1 MAAICA
7 FSAAAVASRTLASQ
21 SSHIRSEQ
29 NGGDT
34 MKRVTIAVLAL
45 AVLVAV
51 WVYHRDHAGLQ
62 ATPACE
68 LAAGTSCDV
77 TRTITIPGTEGRDI
91 TLAPP
96 PPGAA
101 PAMTALQA
109 WQKLSQSDGSI
120 SATVHLGLF
129 SYPRAGPPP
138 VLNQPAP
145 PFSQNRLAY
154 GYYWSACV
162 PPGANLPAAECWNW
176 YFIDANT
183 GALIWGDDYINNHLG
198 R

>member
-1 MAAICA
+1 
-7 FSAAAVASRTLASQ
+7 
-21 SSHIRSEQ
+21 
-29 NGGDT
+29 

>member
-109 WQKLSQSDGSI
+109 WQKFECIQTGQSAPLSTLACLAIQ
-120 SATVHLGLF
+120 
-129 SYPRAGPPP
+129 GPDRRR
-138 VLNQPAP
+138 
-145 PFSQNRLAY
+145 S
-154 GYYWSACV
+154 
-162 PPGANLPAAECWNW
+162 
-176 YFIDANT
+176 
-183 GALIWGDDYINNHLG
+183 
-198 R
+198 